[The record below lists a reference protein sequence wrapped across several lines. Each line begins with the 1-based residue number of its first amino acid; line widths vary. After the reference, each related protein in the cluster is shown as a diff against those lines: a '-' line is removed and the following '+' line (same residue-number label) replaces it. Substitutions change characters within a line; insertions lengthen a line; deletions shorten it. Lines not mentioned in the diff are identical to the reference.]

1 MTREPKSR
9 NEGGQSKRRSS
20 RRRFLQTA
28 VAVGTIGVGGF
39 STAVQAQQTTLRFG
53 GRVQGWQGRA
63 PQRIKGK
70 KNPTLNLQPGKKYKV
85 VWENLD
91 GQPHDFT
98 IQDSNGNTIKKTP
111 IVSQQ
116 GATRSLT
123 FTATKKMAQYICT
136 VHPTTMVG
144 QMQVGKQTGNQNQ
157 QNQQQ
162 ASFFKQGTK
171 VGIQKVA
178 GGMTAPT
185 DFAVA
190 DEKKN
195 RQFVTDQTGEIWVIG
210 PNGRQQKPFLD
221 VSDRMVTLGKFAG
234 TYADP
239 NQSYDERGLLGLEF
253 HPDFQNN
260 RKFYVHYS
268 APRTNDMPKN
278 WDHIEIVSEFKATK
292 DLSSGVPNSERKLLQ
307 IEKPQYN
314 HDAGPMAFGSDGYLY
329 VPMGDGGGAN
339 DDMYG
344 HVSDW
349 YKQNKGGNGQDVSQN
364 LLGNILRIDVDTQQ
378 DGKPYGIPNDN
389 PLVGKKGRDEIYA
402 WGFRNPFGISFDSQN
417 NLFVADAGQD
427 LYEEADIVEKGGN
440 YGWNVKE
447 GTHCFSTKSATS
459 PPKQCPSG
467 TPKTVRGGEP
477 FQNPILEF
485 PHTYENTSVGIT
497 IVGGH
502 RYENSTISGLQGK
515 YVYGVWT
522 EDPARAKPAGRILT
536 ATPPQNIGKNQTKNL
551 SPSKDTI
558 PRQSLWEME
567 ELQIDGQFDYF
578 VRMFGRDANGE
589 LYVLANKR
597 GVPKGNTGV
606 VLKLVP
612 SGQ

>member
-1 MTREPKSR
+1 MS
-9 NEGGQSKRRSS
+9 
-20 RRRFLQTA
+20 
-28 VAVGTIGVGGF
+28 GF
-39 STAVQAQQTTLRFG
+39 STTVQAQQTTLRFG

-91 GQPHDFT
+91 GQPHDFA

-123 FTATKKMAQYICT
+123 FTATEKMAQYICT

-144 QMQVGKQTGNQNQ
+144 QMQVGKQTGNQ

-162 ASFFKQGTK
+162 ASFFEQGTR
-171 VGIQKVA
+171 VGVQKVA

-190 DEKKN
+190 SEQKN

-210 PNGRQQKPFLD
+210 PNGRQKKPFLD

-268 APRTNDMPKN
+268 APRTNEMPKN
-278 WDHIEIVSEFKATK
+278 WDHIEVVSEFKATK
-292 DLSSGVPNSERKLLQ
+292 DLSSGDPNSERKLLQ

-314 HDAGPMAFGSDGYLY
+314 HDGGPMAFGPDGHLY

-349 YKQNKGGNGQDVSQN
+349 YQQNKGGNGQDVSQN
-364 LLGNILRIDVDTQQ
+364 LLGNILRIDVDSRQG
-378 DGKPYGIPNDN
+378 GKPYGIPNDN
-389 PLVGKKGRDEIYA
+389 PLVDKKGRDEIYA

-417 NLFVADAGQD
+417 NLFVADAGQN
-427 LYEEADIVEKGGN
+427 LYEEADIVKKGGN

-467 TPKTVRGGEP
+467 TPKSVRGGEP

-522 EDPARAKPAGRILT
+522 EDPARAKPAGRLLT

-551 SPSKDTI
+551 SPSKDEI
-558 PRQSLWEME
+558 PRQSLWKME
-567 ELQIDGQFDYF
+567 ELQVDGQFNYF
-578 VRMFGRDANGE
+578 VRMFGRDSNGE

-597 GVPKGNTGV
+597 GAPEGNTGV

-612 SGQ
+612 PGR